1 MKKTITLSVLIMGLT
16 LAGCASSNVEEDG
29 GNPQSTVLT
38 ATAKTPGA
46 DATTRVAY
54 TTTGTA
60 TAVWETGDVIR
71 MTGNGGYGDLTLTGG
86 AGTSSGTFSGH
97 ISLPEAGASYVPCV
111 ISTGSANY
119 VSTDAAGVTTI
130 MIAAG
135 TQEGTMADAL
145 RHDVLMGTAV
155 SLKSGD
161 TQVGVTGLKHVLSVV
176 RVKITSPKVLTAV
189 GIQSD
194 GGLYQTVTI
203 AADGTVTPG
212 ETDKLTTNVTAAPTV
227 SGNVYTVYIPI
238 YPKTTQNLKVV
249 ATAADNSAYSFT
261 IASKD
266 VDYTAG
272 QVYGKT
278 MSYLINA
285 NNTIS
290 EWTESASA
298 GDATVNDHDY
308 VILDT
313 ADGIKWATTN
323 IGASLPADYGD
334 YFAWGATSAYTYIS
348 DESTTGSNKPWS
360 ESNPSGYYNGSE
372 ATLPANHDIATILWG
387 GKWKM
392 PTKAQLETLMNYG
405 SKTWTTQKNSKGEDV
420 YG

>member
-1 MKKTITLSVLIMGLT
+1 
-16 LAGCASSNVEEDG
+16 
-29 GNPQSTVLT
+29 
-38 ATAKTPGA
+38 
-46 DATTRVAY
+46 
-54 TTTGTA
+54 
-60 TAVWETGDVIR
+60 
-71 MTGNGGYGDLTLTGG
+71 
-86 AGTSSGTFSGH
+86 
-97 ISLPEAGASYVPCV
+97 
-111 ISTGSANY
+111 
-119 VSTDAAGVTTI
+119 
-130 MIAAG
+130 
-135 TQEGTMADAL
+135 MADAL

-323 IGASLPADYGD
+323 VGASLPADYGD

-420 YG
+420 YGYLIKSTSNTSTGKSIFLPAAGYRYNSDLINAGSYGNYWSSTAGDVDSSACRLYFGSGNYYWYYDSRYFGSSVRPVTE